1 MKIASLLALGTLT
14 LPLVACTDDESAGTI
29 QVMAWGEG
37 YIEDG
42 IPAEDVADGW
52 AIAFDE
58 FTVSIGGSAAK
69 AGEGGGEVG
78 DPTMKTVDLAIAT
91 DGTGTEIASYAAP
104 AGTYDHFGY
113 RLEQIHVRG
122 SASKPGVA
130 TKTFDWA
137 FPLSLAYAHCEMA
150 AMIDG
155 TTATMTATIHADHF
169 FYDDAVSDEP
179 NVAFDIFAT
188 ADGGVTPDNII
199 TLDELAAKDITTEA
213 RYQVGSLREPITDL
227 PITNLRQYLMLQTT
241 TLGHINGEGHCE
253 DVIVQP

>member
-1 MKIASLLALGTLT
+1 MKTTALLALSTLA
-14 LPLVACTDDESAGTI
+14 LPLVACTDDAGAPGTI

-42 IPAEDVADGW
+42 IPAEDVSDGW

-58 FTVSIGGSAAK
+58 FTVSIGGTAAK

-78 DPTMKTVDLAIAT
+78 DTDMKTVDLAIAT
-91 DGTGTEIASYAAP
+91 NGTGTEIASYAAP
-104 AGTYDHFGY
+104 AGAYDHFGY
-113 RLEQIHVRG
+113 RLEQLHVRG
-122 SASKPGVA
+122 SASKPGAA
-130 TKTFDWA
+130 TKTFDWT
-137 FPLSLAYAHCEMA
+137 FPMRLAYAHCEMA

-155 TTATMTATIHADHF
+155 NTTTMTATIHADHL

-179 NVAFDIFAT
+179 GVAFDIFAA
-188 ADGGVTPDNII
+188 ADTDGDHVV
-199 TLDELAAKDITTEA
+199 TLDELAVKDITTEA

-227 PITNLRQYLMLQTT
+227 TITNLKQYVFLQATT
-241 TLGHINGEGHCE
+241 VGHINGEGHCE